1 MSTININPDA
11 ASIRVNSSARALLSV
26 LAALNEGKFSKAVD
40 QFDDHFKFT
49 DHALGLEF
57 TDKRRLIEFFHKSRE
72 LFPDTMVEALGT
84 FEYGDHAVVE
94 WKLTSTQVLAYRP
107 LQPQVSISLQ
117 GATTVHVVNGR
128 IRKWSDYYDQLAS
141 RRTSLAAFFTEW
153 IEF

>member
-11 ASIRVNSSARALLSV
+11 ASIRVNSAARALLSV
-26 LAALNEGKFSKAVD
+26 LAALNQGKFSKAVD

-49 DHALGLEF
+49 DHALALEF
-57 TDKRRLIEFFHKSRE
+57 TDKRR
-72 LFPDTMVEALGT
+72 
-84 FEYGDHAVVE
+84 DHAVVE

-107 LQPQVSISLQ
+107 LQPQVSIPLQ

-128 IRKWSDYYDQLAS
+128 IRKWSDYYDQLSS

-153 IEF
+153 IE